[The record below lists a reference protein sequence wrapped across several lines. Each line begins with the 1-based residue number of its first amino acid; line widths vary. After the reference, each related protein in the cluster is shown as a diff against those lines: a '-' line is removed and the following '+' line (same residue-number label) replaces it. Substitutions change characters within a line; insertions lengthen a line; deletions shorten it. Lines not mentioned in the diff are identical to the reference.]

1 MAEGPIYVILDM
13 IVLVMQNTLGT
24 IFGILG
30 LSGNLM
36 ESLAAVTS
44 AGGGLGLLIVL
55 VIIFA
60 AGFFVVKFLLGSMKT
75 MAILIL
81 LGLAILA
88 FLFVGSAFV

>member
-30 LSGNLM
+30 LSGNLLD
-36 ESLAAVTS
+36 SLAAVTS
-44 AGGGLGLLIVL
+44 AGGGLGLIIVL

-60 AGFFVVKFLLGSMKT
+60 VGFFVVKFMFGSMKT
-75 MAILIL
+75 IGILIL
-81 LGLAILA
+81 LGLGILA
-88 FLFVGSAFV
+88 FLFMGSAFV